1 MALWYNKS
9 TNSIYIKCLDLKG
22 GEHMTN
28 TNGIE
33 INKEIYIWAIKESN
47 KDFEEIK
54 LKFNNIEAWISHELF
69 PTFRQVEE
77 LANFL
82 KVPLGYMFL
91 SKPPKNDIIQSEF
104 RTIGNKVPEISKE
117 LKDTLYNIGRK
128 RDWLSEYRR
137 EKGWEKLI
145 PDRLLDLGD
154 KDIYSIST
162 IAKEYLNVNEFW
174 YKEYKDSKEAFDY
187 LREKLEAC
195 GITVMQ
201 NGVVGSNNYRK
212 LNIDEFRG
220 FLLYDEIAPI
230 IFINNND
237 SPTGKVFTLIHE
249 YIHFLLQEDDILTE
263 DDTLTED
270 DMKIESSNEK
280 KINKITAEF
289 LMPTSH
295 IEKLWNDSEVG
306 IEQIEDL
313 SKLFHVSTIA
323 LTIKLRDM
331 DKIDQKLVNEVKKYT
346 KTRWEESNVKPGG
359 GGNYYYTARSRFGDS
374 FLSAVIQGA
383 ESEDISYT
391 HAFKLLDN
399 SVKAYD
405 YFKEEFMSYGI

>member
-1 MALWYNKS
+1 
-9 TNSIYIKCLDLKG
+9 
-22 GEHMTN
+22 MTN
-28 TNGIE
+28 TNKIK
-33 INKEIYIWAIKESN
+33 INKEIYIWAIKESK
-47 KDFEEIK
+47 KDFEEIEY
-54 LKFNNIEAWISHELF
+54 KFKDIESWISQDKF
-69 PTFRQVEE
+69 PTFRQVEK

-91 SKPPKNDIIQSEF
+91 NKPPKADIIQSEF

-117 LKDTLYNIGRK
+117 LKDTLYSMGRK
-128 RDWLSEYRR
+128 RDWLSEYRK

-162 IAKEYLNVNEFW
+162 IAKEYLKMDEFW
-174 YKEYKDSKEAFDY
+174 YKEYKNSKEAFDY
-187 LREKLEAC
+187 LRERLEAS

-249 YIHFLLQEDDILTE
+249 YVHFLLQEDDILI
-263 DDTLTED
+263 ED
-270 DMKIESSNEK
+270 DMMIENSNEK

-289 LMPTSH
+289 LIPASH
-295 IEKLWNDSEVG
+295 IEKLWNDSEQE
-306 IEQIEDL
+306 IKQIEKL
-313 SKLFHVSTIA
+313 SRLFHVSIIA
-323 LTIKLRDM
+323 LAIKLKDM
-331 DKIDQKLVNEVKKYT
+331 KKIDQKLVNEVKQYT
-346 KTRWEESNVKPGG
+346 KTTWENSNVRTGG
-359 GGNYYYTARSRFGDS
+359 GGNYYYTSRSRFGDS
-374 FLSAVIQGA
+374 FLSTVIQGA
-383 ESEDISYT
+383 ESGDISYT

>member
-1 MALWYNKS
+1 MA
-9 TNSIYIKCLDLKG
+9 
-22 GEHMTN
+22 N
-28 TNGIE
+28 TNKIK
-33 INKEIYIWAIKESN
+33 INKRIYVWIIKESK

-54 LKFNNIEAWISHELF
+54 LKFNNIEAWMSQELF

-91 SKPPKNDIIQSEF
+91 NKPPKTDIIQSEF

-117 LKDTLYNIGRK
+117 LKDTLYSMGRK
-128 RDWLSEYRR
+128 GDWLNEYRK

-145 PDRLLDLGD
+145 PDKLLDLGD

-162 IAKEYLNVNEFW
+162 IAKEYLKLDEFW
-174 YKEYKDSKEAFDY
+174 YKKYKNNKEAFDY
-187 LREKLEAC
+187 LRERLETS

-201 NGVVGSNNYRK
+201 NGVVCSNNYRK

-220 FLLYDEIAPI
+220 FLLYDELAPI

-249 YIHFLLQEDDILTE
+249 YVHFLLQEDDILIE
-263 DDTLTED
+263 DDII
-270 DMKIESSNEK
+270 IESSNEK
-280 KINKITAEF
+280 KIIAAEF
-289 LMPTSH
+289 LIPASH
-295 IEKLWNDSEVG
+295 IEKLWNDSELE
-306 IEQIEDL
+306 IKQIEEL
-313 SKLFHVSTIA
+313 SELFHVSIIA
-323 LTIKLRDM
+323 LAIKLKDM
-331 DKIDQKLVNEVKKYT
+331 KKIDQKLVNEVKQYT
-346 KTRWEESNVKPGG
+346 NIRWENSNVKTGG
-359 GGNYYYTARSRFGDS
+359 GGIYYYTSRSRFGDS
-374 FLSAVIQGA
+374 FLSTVIQGA
-383 ESEDISYT
+383 KSGDITYT